1 MTTERLPAETRAWL
15 ASTAVSLSFWLGGV
29 TLVAIKC
36 LAYFIS
42 GSELIK
48 ASIFE
53 SLGDVM
59 SSAILAVTQMKVRDN
74 RDMHLYPR
82 GKKRFT
88 PLGILF
94 FSAFAVST
102 MIGLLIE
109 NLEKLFGSSDE
120 EERRDLLRRVFEEQ
134 PRLRGGLA
142 DDQLEKLISS
152 YGEEESGGMEGP
164 LVCLLLA
171 CIIIKSGLLAFC
183 LYAARRGESEIART
197 VAMDHRNDI
206 LGNSLVLLVVGG
218 SVWCQNRNKGGEW
231 LEKVDPASSLLLALY
246 VLTCWLQTAAE
257 QLRVLSDRRAEEE
270 HAEAV
275 VNFASG
281 RLTNSG
287 LHLVEASTYHIGE
300 GYAAKLELEPDVS
313 CHKTHSQVAEILDN
327 LEKNML
333 SSNLED
339 REDVLHLAPRA
350 RPCRSWRC
358 TRACGH
364 LRRVLMTCL
373 GQLSTSASKAELAR
387 C

>member
-1 MTTERLPAETRAWL
+1 
-15 ASTAVSLSFWLGGV
+15 
-29 TLVAIKC
+29 
-36 LAYFIS
+36 
-42 GSELIK
+42 
-48 ASIFE
+48 
-53 SLGDVM
+53 M

-197 VAMDHRNDI
+197 VAMDHRNDASRTENDEII

-257 QLRVLSDRRAEEE
+257 QLRVLSDRRAFPSGWGAVAAWTAWG
-270 HAEAV
+270 AERR
-275 VNFASG
+275 FW
-281 RLTNSG
+281 G
-287 LHLVEASTYHIGE
+287 LWENTWG
-300 GYAAKLELEPDVS
+300 
-313 CHKTHSQVAEILDN
+313 
-327 LEKNML
+327 
-333 SSNLED
+333 
-339 REDVLHLAPRA
+339 
-350 RPCRSWRC
+350 
-358 TRACGH
+358 
-364 LRRVLMTCL
+364 L
-373 GQLSTSASKAELAR
+373 GELAVLFFTFPKILFMSSYILF
-387 C
+387 CVFTFPKNLGPQTIGV

>member
-1 MTTERLPAETRAWL
+1 MERLPAEKRAWL
-15 ASTAVSLSFWLGGV
+15 AGTAVSLSFWLGGV
-29 TLVAIKC
+29 SLVAIKC

-59 SSAILAVTQMKVRDN
+59 SSAILAVTQMKVRDD

-102 MIGLLIE
+102 MIGLVIE

-120 EERRDLLRRVFEEQ
+120 EERRELLRKLFDEQ
-134 PRLRGGLA
+134 PRLRGGLR
-142 DDQLEKLISS
+142 DEQLENLISS
-152 YGEEESGGMEGP
+152 YGEEESGGMEGA
-164 LVCLLLA
+164 LVVLLLA

-206 LGNSLVLLVVGG
+206 LGNTLVLVIVGG
-218 SVWCQNRNKGGEW
+218 TVWCQNRGKGGEW
-231 LEKVDPASSLLLALY
+231 LEKVDPSSSMLLAVY
-246 VLTCWLQTAAE
+246 VLICWLQTAAE
-257 QLRVLSDRRAEEE
+257 QLHVLSDRRAEEE
-270 HAEAV
+270 HAQAV
-275 VNFASG
+275 VNFASH
-281 RLTNSG
+281 RIAKSG

-300 GYAAKLELEPDVS
+300 GYAAKLELEPDS
-313 CHKTHSQVAEILDN
+313 SSSQTSTEVAKILDT
-327 LEKNML
+327 LEKDML
-333 SSNLED
+333 ASDLEVMEVHARLRPQGEGKKSAD
-339 REDVLHLAPRA
+339 VEDMAWA
-350 RPCRSWRC
+350 
-358 TRACGH
+358 
-364 LRRVLMTCL
+364 
-373 GQLSTSASKAELAR
+373 AEYKR
-387 C
+387 